1 MTLFRSEAYRE
12 FFKTLLSDTNVD
24 NRQEIIMERIS
35 SMWTE
40 LQQQNRLPNGV
51 LTTTCESELKELMS
65 HIDEMMD
72 TQKSD
77 WEHELKDLESKLLQK
92 EHEILVQ
99 RSTLEQK
106 HTEIGR
112 LKQQVK
118 DLEECQRTGISEYD
132 SHLTALKE
140 EVRKVKHDYEKLNKR
155 HHKQMKESRRDK
167 EQTEIKLQDHTVE
180 LQHTK
185 DKVEEYVQKAKDW
198 ELQRRT
204 FQKQIE
210 TLEHQRK
217 ALTEKCEFVQGQ
229 SQTYQSQVEKR
240 RQLLDNAEVSFKTQI
255 SQLDGQLERTNQ
267 ALVSQEGK
275 VEKLKISLEDAMN
288 AHKKAMD
295 DNERLLADLKKSN
308 NTVRKLE
315 EEKNQIEAD
324 MHSKEDFLRAA
335 TQDSSGYREDL
346 LRMEAT
352 LAEKDNIIR
361 SLGDI
366 RNQEEGEQIRL
377 LREAMHN
384 AKEETRKHRRS
395 EKQLKEEVSK
405 LQSHLKKAVE
415 DCERLAD
422 DLEKKKAT
430 LEKLETDEYSKFRS
444 QISQLQNQLQQE
456 QESHRAEV
464 EGMNQQ
470 VANLASELHSKDVAM
485 ATLSHKASN
494 MEKQIREDMEV
505 TQKKSAELQV
515 ANAQIEAIRLENR
528 HLRQTILQ
536 QAHTNADKTVTEE
549 HMRAVQNSYSSSVSR
564 LEHENQQLRE
574 DMECLKE
581 EMNELEERYEEQVR
595 LALQNVDTSAQD
607 DRIKRFEENS
617 KQRVEE
623 MQEQFNSAT
632 QQYKEEIRVLKIG
645 KAQLEAQLEL
655 EKRLRNANTE
665 RPSPSRFLDFDRSTS
680 DQKTERRARY
690 SDPSERHIRYS
701 SVDSPTRFSDR
712 SRYVDKSPQFMDTN
726 QNLFRNED
734 SPLEFRE
741 PDRHQR
747 NDSRLSSLSDPGWR
761 QPDSEHQRQQN
772 PQLRTRTP
780 LVGSTNGPN
789 LTNDVE
795 PESQVNGTANASFE
809 TVLSSRAMSISD
821 SLPDVSMEVPS
832 PRNSVS
838 QKFLEAENKRAK
850 ELEFLIDS
858 HIEDLKHG
866 TDKIVKKYNRRR

>member
-1 MTLFRSEAYRE
+1 
-12 FFKTLLSDTNVD
+12 
-24 NRQEIIMERIS
+24 MEKIS

-40 LQQQNRLPNGV
+40 LQNQNKLPKGV
-51 LTTTCESELKELMS
+51 LTTSCESELKELIS
-65 HIDEMMD
+65 HIDGMMES
-72 TQKSD
+72 QKSD
-77 WEHELKDLESKLLQK
+77 WEHDLKDLETKLLQK

-118 DLEECQRTGISEYD
+118 DLEDCQRAGISEYD
-132 SHLTALKE
+132 THLTALKE

-155 HHKQMKESRRDK
+155 HHKQIKESRRDI
-167 EQTEIKLQDHTVE
+167 EQTEIQLQDNTME
-180 LQHTK
+180 LKHTK
-185 DKVEEYVQKAKDW
+185 DKMEEYVQKAKDW

-210 TLEHQRK
+210 TLEHQRR

-240 RQLLDNAEVSFKTQI
+240 RQLLDNTEVSFKTQI
-255 SQLDGQLERTNQ
+255 SQLEGQLERTNQ
-267 ALVSQEGK
+267 TLISQEGK
-275 VEKLKISLEDAMN
+275 VEKLKGALEDAMN

-315 EEKNQIEAD
+315 EEKSQIEAD

-335 TQDSSGYREDL
+335 NQDSSGYREDL

-377 LREAMHN
+377 LREAMHT

-395 EKQLKEEVSK
+395 EKQLKEEVTK

-422 DLEKKKAT
+422 DLEKKKAA
-430 LEKLETDEYSKFRS
+430 LERLECDEYAKFRS
-444 QISQLQNQLQQE
+444 QISQLQEQLQQE
-456 QESHRAEV
+456 EESHRAEV

-470 VANLASELHSKDVAM
+470 VANLASELHAKDVAM
-485 ATLSHKASN
+485 ATLSHKASG
-494 MEKQIREDMEV
+494 MEKQLREDMEV
-505 TQKKSAELQV
+505 TQKKTAELQV

-536 QAHTNADKTVTEE
+536 QAHTNADKTVSEE
-549 HMRAVQNSYSSSVSR
+549 HMRAVQNSYSTSVSR

-574 DMECLKE
+574 DMDCLKE

-607 DRIKRFEENS
+607 ERIKRFEENS
-617 KQRVEE
+617 NRRVEDL
-623 MQEQFNSAT
+623 QQQLNSNT
-632 QQYKEEIRVLKIG
+632 QQYKEEIRILKIG

-655 EKRLRNANTE
+655 EKRLRNTNAE
-665 RPSPSRFLDFDRSTS
+665 RPSPSRFSDFDNTDRRS
-680 DQKTERRARY
+680 RY
-690 SDPSERHIRYS
+690 SDPSERHSRYS
-701 SVDSPTRFSDR
+701 SVDSPVRFSDR
-712 SRYVDKSPQFMDTN
+712 SRYSDKSPQFLDTN
-726 QNLFRNED
+726 HQSQNSFRNND
-734 SPLEFRE
+734 SPSEFRE
-741 PDRHQR
+741 PDRHSR
-747 NDSRLSSLSDPGWR
+747 NDNRLSSLSDPGR
-761 QPDSEHQRQQN
+761 RTMGSEHQKQEN
-772 PQLRTRTP
+772 PHLRTRP
-780 LVGSTNGPN
+780 PIEGS
-789 LTNDVE
+789 NDTHHSNPGLDDLD
-795 PESQVNGTANASFE
+795 PELRVNGTANASFE

-821 SLPDVSMEVPS
+821 SLQDVSMEVPS

>member
-12 FFKTLLSDTNVD
+12 FFKALLSDTNVD

-40 LQQQNRLPNGV
+40 LQQQHKLPKSV
-51 LTTTCESELKELMS
+51 LTTSCESELKDLMS
-65 HIDEMMD
+65 HIDDMMES
-72 TQKSD
+72 QRSD
-77 WEHELKDLESKLLQK
+77 WQQDLKDLEGKLLQK

-118 DLEECQRTGISEYD
+118 DLEESQREGISEYD
-132 SHLTALKE
+132 THLTALKE
-140 EVRKVKHDYEKLNKR
+140 EVRKVKHDYEKLNRR
-155 HHKQMKESRRDK
+155 HHKQMKESRQNM
-167 EQTEIKLQDHTVE
+167 EQTEIKLQDNSME
-180 LQHTK
+180 LKHTK
-185 DKVEEYVQKAKDW
+185 DVVEEYVQKAKDW

-255 SQLDGQLERTNQ
+255 TQLEGQLERTNQ
-267 ALVSQEGK
+267 TLVSQEGK
-275 VEKLKISLEDAMN
+275 VEKLKVSLEDAMN

-295 DNERLLADLKKSN
+295 DNERLLTDLKKSN

-315 EEKNQIEAD
+315 EEKSQMEAD
-324 MHSKEDFLRAA
+324 MRSKEDFLCAA
-335 TQDSSGYREDL
+335 NQDSSGYREEL
-346 LRMEAT
+346 LRMEAM

-366 RNQEEGEQIRL
+366 RNQEEGDQIRL

-422 DLEKKKAT
+422 DLEKKKSA
-430 LEKLETDEYSKFRS
+430 LERLESDEYAKFRS
-444 QISQLQNQLQQE
+444 QISQLQEQLQQE

-470 VANLASELHSKDVAM
+470 VANLASELHAKDVAM
-485 ATLSHKASN
+485 NTLSHKASN
-494 MEKQIREDMEV
+494 MEKQLREDMEV
-505 TQKKSAELQV
+505 TQKKTAELQ
-515 ANAQIEAIRLENR
+515 
-528 HLRQTILQ
+528 
-536 QAHTNADKTVTEE
+536 
-549 HMRAVQNSYSSSVSR
+549 
-564 LEHENQQLRE
+564 HENQQLRE

-595 LALQNVDTSAQD
+595 LALKNVDTSVQD
-607 DRIKRFEENS
+607 ERIKRFEENS
-617 KQRVEE
+617 NRRVEE
-623 MQEQFNSAT
+623 IQQQLNSNT
-632 QQYKEEIRVLKIG
+632 QQYKEEIRILKIG

-655 EKRLRNANTE
+655 EKRLRNTTSE
-665 RPSPSRFLDFDRSTS
+665 RPSPSRFSDFDNS
-680 DQKTERRARY
+680 ERRSRF
-690 SDPSERHIRYS
+690 SDPSERHSRYS
-701 SVDSPTRFSDR
+701 SVDSPVRF
-712 SRYVDKSPQFMDTN
+712 KSPHFLETDHQSP
-726 QNLFRNED
+726 NLFRND
-734 SPLEFRE
+734 TSPSRE
-741 PDRHQR
+741 SDRHSR
-747 NDSRLSSLSDPGWR
+747 NDSRLSNLSDPGR
-761 QPDSEHQRQQN
+761 RHIESDHHKRQN
-772 PQLRTRTP
+772 PQLRTRP
-780 LVGSTNGPN
+780 PIEGSIDAHHNRSLDLN
-789 LTNDVE
+789 HDLD
-795 PESQVNGTANASFE
+795 PELPRVNGTANASFE
-809 TVLSSRAMSISD
+809 TVLSSRAMSISE
-821 SLPDVSMEVPS
+821 SLPDVSIDSPS

>member
-1 MTLFRSEAYRE
+1 
-12 FFKTLLSDTNVD
+12 
-24 NRQEIIMERIS
+24 MERIS

-40 LQQQNRLPNGV
+40 LQQQHKLPKSV
-51 LTTTCESELKELMS
+51 LTTSCESELKDLMS
-65 HIDEMMD
+65 HIDDMMES
-72 TQKSD
+72 QRSD
-77 WEHELKDLESKLLQK
+77 WQQDLKDLEGKLLQK

-118 DLEECQRTGISEYD
+118 DLEESQREGISEYD
-132 SHLTALKE
+132 THLTALKE
-140 EVRKVKHDYEKLNKR
+140 EVRKVKHDYEKLNRR
-155 HHKQMKESRRDK
+155 HHKQMKESRQNM
-167 EQTEIKLQDHTVE
+167 EQTEIKLQDNSME
-180 LQHTK
+180 LKHTK
-185 DKVEEYVQKAKDW
+185 DVVEEYVQKAKDW

-255 SQLDGQLERTNQ
+255 TQLEGQLERTNQ
-267 ALVSQEGK
+267 TLVSQEGK
-275 VEKLKISLEDAMN
+275 VEKLKVSLEDAMN

-295 DNERLLADLKKSN
+295 DNERLLTDLKKSN

-315 EEKNQIEAD
+315 EEKSQMEAD
-324 MHSKEDFLRAA
+324 MRSKEDFLCAA
-335 TQDSSGYREDL
+335 NQDSSGYREEL
-346 LRMEAT
+346 LRMEAM

-366 RNQEEGEQIRL
+366 RNQEEGDQIRL

-422 DLEKKKAT
+422 DLEKKKSA
-430 LEKLETDEYSKFRS
+430 LERLESDEYAKFRS
-444 QISQLQNQLQQE
+444 QISQLQEQLQQE

-470 VANLASELHSKDVAM
+470 VANLASELHAKDVAM
-485 ATLSHKASN
+485 NTLSHKASN
-494 MEKQIREDMEV
+494 MEKQLREDMEV
-505 TQKKSAELQV
+505 TQKKTAELQV

-536 QAHTNADKTVTEE
+536 QAHTNADKTVSEE
-549 HMRAVQNSYSSSVSR
+549 HMRAIQNSYSSSVSR

-595 LALQNVDTSAQD
+595 LALKNVDTSVQD
-607 DRIKRFEENS
+607 ERIKRFEENS
-617 KQRVEE
+617 NRRVEE
-623 MQEQFNSAT
+623 IQQQLNSNT
-632 QQYKEEIRVLKIG
+632 QQYKEEIRILKIG

-655 EKRLRNANTE
+655 EKRLRNTTSE
-665 RPSPSRFLDFDRSTS
+665 RPSPSRFSDFDNS
-680 DQKTERRARY
+680 ERRSRF
-690 SDPSERHIRYS
+690 SDPSERHSRYS
-701 SVDSPTRFSDR
+701 SVDSPVRF
-712 SRYVDKSPQFMDTN
+712 KSPHFLETDHQSP
-726 QNLFRNED
+726 NLFRND
-734 SPLEFRE
+734 TSPSRE
-741 PDRHQR
+741 SDRHSR
-747 NDSRLSSLSDPGWR
+747 NDSRLSNLSDPGR
-761 QPDSEHQRQQN
+761 RHIESDHHKRQN
-772 PQLRTRTP
+772 PQLRTRP
-780 LVGSTNGPN
+780 PIEGSIDAHHNRSLDLN
-789 LTNDVE
+789 HDLD
-795 PESQVNGTANASFE
+795 PELPRVNGTANASFE
-809 TVLSSRAMSISD
+809 TVLSSRAMSISE
-821 SLPDVSMEVPS
+821 SLPDVSIDSPS

>member
-12 FFKTLLSDTNVD
+12 FFKTLLYDTNVD
-24 NRQEIIMERIS
+24 NRQEIIMEKIS

-40 LQQQNRLPNGV
+40 LQNQNKLPKGV
-51 LTTTCESELKELMS
+51 LTTSCESELKELIS
-65 HIDEMMD
+65 HIDGMMES
-72 TQKSD
+72 QKSD
-77 WEHELKDLESKLLQK
+77 WEHDLKDLETKLLQK

-118 DLEECQRTGISEYD
+118 DLEDCQRAGISEYD
-132 SHLTALKE
+132 THLTALKE

-155 HHKQMKESRRDK
+155 HHKQIKESRRDI
-167 EQTEIKLQDHTVE
+167 EQTEIQLQDNTME
-180 LQHTK
+180 LKHTK
-185 DKVEEYVQKAKDW
+185 DKMEEYVQKAKDW

-210 TLEHQRK
+210 TLEHQRR

-240 RQLLDNAEVSFKTQI
+240 RQLLDNTEVSFKTQI
-255 SQLDGQLERTNQ
+255 SQLEGQLERTNQ
-267 ALVSQEGK
+267 TLISQEGK
-275 VEKLKISLEDAMN
+275 VEKLKGALEDAMN

-315 EEKNQIEAD
+315 EEKSQIEAD

-335 TQDSSGYREDL
+335 NQDSSGYREDL

-377 LREAMHN
+377 LREAMHT

-395 EKQLKEEVSK
+395 EKQLKEEVTK

-422 DLEKKKAT
+422 DLEKKKAA
-430 LEKLETDEYSKFRS
+430 LERLECDEYAKFRS
-444 QISQLQNQLQQE
+444 QISQLQEQLQQE
-456 QESHRAEV
+456 EESHRAEV

-470 VANLASELHSKDVAM
+470 VANLASELHAKDVAM
-485 ATLSHKASN
+485 ATLSHKASG
-494 MEKQIREDMEV
+494 MEKQLREDMEV
-505 TQKKSAELQV
+505 TQKKTAELQ
-515 ANAQIEAIRLENR
+515 
-528 HLRQTILQ
+528 
-536 QAHTNADKTVTEE
+536 
-549 HMRAVQNSYSSSVSR
+549 
-564 LEHENQQLRE
+564 HENQQLRE
-574 DMECLKE
+574 DMDCLKE

-607 DRIKRFEENS
+607 ERIKRFEENS
-617 KQRVEE
+617 NRRVEDL
-623 MQEQFNSAT
+623 QQQLNSNT
-632 QQYKEEIRVLKIG
+632 QQYKEEIRILKIG

-655 EKRLRNANTE
+655 EKRLRNTNAE
-665 RPSPSRFLDFDRSTS
+665 RPSPSRFSDFDNTDRRS
-680 DQKTERRARY
+680 RY
-690 SDPSERHIRYS
+690 SDPSERHSRYS
-701 SVDSPTRFSDR
+701 SVDSPVRFSDR
-712 SRYVDKSPQFMDTN
+712 SRYSDKSPQFLDTN
-726 QNLFRNED
+726 HQSQNSFRNND
-734 SPLEFRE
+734 SPSEFRE
-741 PDRHQR
+741 PDRHSR
-747 NDSRLSSLSDPGWR
+747 NDNRLSSLSDPGR
-761 QPDSEHQRQQN
+761 RTMGSEHQKQEN
-772 PQLRTRTP
+772 PHLRTRP
-780 LVGSTNGPN
+780 PIEGS
-789 LTNDVE
+789 NDTHHSNPGLDDLD
-795 PESQVNGTANASFE
+795 PELRVNGTANASFE

-821 SLPDVSMEVPS
+821 SLQDVSMEVPS

>member
-1 MTLFRSEAYRE
+1 
-12 FFKTLLSDTNVD
+12 
-24 NRQEIIMERIS
+24 
-35 SMWTE
+35 
-40 LQQQNRLPNGV
+40 
-51 LTTTCESELKELMS
+51 MS
-65 HIDEMMD
+65 HIDGMMD
-72 TQKSD
+72 TQKGD
-77 WEHELKDLESKLLQK
+77 WERDLKDLETKLLQK
-92 EHEILVQ
+92 EHEILLQ

-112 LKQQVK
+112 LKQQIK
-118 DLEECQRTGISEYD
+118 DLEDSQRTGISEYD
-132 SHLTALKE
+132 THLDALKE

-155 HHKQMKESRRDK
+155 HHKQTKECRHDK
-167 EQTEIKLQDHTVE
+167 EQADIILQDHTME

-185 DKVEEYVQKAKDW
+185 DKVEEYVQKSKDW

-229 SQTYQSQVEKR
+229 SQTYQSQVERR
-240 RQLLDNAEVSFKTQI
+240 RQLLDNSEVSFKSQI
-255 SQLDGQLERTNQ
+255 AQLESQLERTNQ
-267 ALVSQEGK
+267 TLVTQEGK
-275 VEKLKISLEDAMN
+275 VEKLKCSLEDAMN

-295 DNERLLADLKKSN
+295 DNERLLVDLKKAN

-315 EEKNQIEAD
+315 EEKNQMEAD
-324 MHSKEDFLRAA
+324 LQSKDDFLYAA
-335 TQDSSGYREDL
+335 SEDNSGYREDL
-346 LRMEAT
+346 LRMEAA

-366 RNQEEGEQIRL
+366 RSQEEGDQVRL
-377 LREAMHN
+377 LKEAMHT
-384 AKEETRKHRRS
+384 AKEETRKYRRS
-395 EKQLKEEVSK
+395 EKQLKEEVTK

-422 DLEKKKAT
+422 DLENKKAA
-430 LEKLETDEYSKFRS
+430 LERLESDEYAKFRS
-444 QISQLQNQLQQE
+444 QISQLQEQLQAQ
-456 QESHRAEV
+456 QESHQAEV
-464 EGMNQQ
+464 EGMNKE
-470 VANLASELHSKDVAM
+470 VGNLASELHGKDVAM
-485 ATLSHKASN
+485 ATLSQKASG
-494 MEKQIREDMEV
+494 MEKQMRQDMEV
-505 TQKKSAELQV
+505 TQKKTAELQV

-536 QAHTNADKTVTEE
+536 QAHTNADKTVSEE
-549 HMRAVQNSYSSSVSR
+549 HMRAIQNSYSTSVSR

-617 KQRVEE
+617 ERRVEE
-623 MQEQFNSAT
+623 IQERLHSTT
-632 QQYKEEIRVLKIG
+632 QQYKEEVRILKIG

-655 EKRLRNANTE
+655 EKRLRNTNTE
-665 RPSPSRFLDFDRSTS
+665 RPSTSRFSDFERSS
-680 DQKTERRARY
+680 CDQDNERKNRY
-690 SDPSERHIRYS
+690 SDTSERHSRYS
-701 SVDSPTRFSDR
+701 SVDSPARFSDR
-712 SRYVDKSPQFMDTN
+712 SRYSDMNKSPQFMDTDRHS
-726 QNLFRNED
+726 QHLPRND
-734 SPLEFRE
+734 NSPSEFRE
-741 PDRHQR
+741 PDRHSR
-747 NDSRLSSLSDPGWR
+747 NDNRLSSLSDPGKR
-761 QPDSEHQRQQN
+761 HLDTDHERQQLS
-772 PQLRTRTP
+772 PLRTRPPIEGTTG
-780 LVGSTNGPN
+780 LD
-789 LTNDVE
+789 LTNDLD
-795 PESQVNGTANASFE
+795 PELRVNGHANASFE
-809 TVLSSRAMSISD
+809 TVLSSRPMSISD
-821 SLPDVSMEVPS
+821 SLQDVSMEVPS